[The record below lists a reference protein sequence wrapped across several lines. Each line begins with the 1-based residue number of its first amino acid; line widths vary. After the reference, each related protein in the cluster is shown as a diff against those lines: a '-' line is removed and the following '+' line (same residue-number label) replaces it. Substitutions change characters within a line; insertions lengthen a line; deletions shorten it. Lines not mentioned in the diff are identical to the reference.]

1 MNQKNNGFNSLMKS
15 CNVVYPI
22 LIYYLVMTLA
32 MNIVAVIM
40 VKMGGDIEKQY
51 MMLQTLV
58 ALITLPF
65 IYRFYRKDKQY
76 PTVFHMHLEE
86 VLGQKEKKQRI
97 VNGVLMFFC
106 GAAAGIAMNNVMA
119 LTTLEEKSITY
130 QEVTESFFAGGILF
144 ELLGACLV
152 IPLLEEL
159 LYRSVVYG
167 RLSDLLVLK
176 VEAET
181 EAEAARQKKYRWYA
195 IVFTSLI
202 FGVMHMNI
210 VQFIYA
216 TILGIMLSWFVEKSG
231 HLYGAVVAHIGANLM
246 SVLRMETSMFRWME
260 RGTGIFIVATIIF
273 GIAAIG
279 LIVLIWKNNTKK
291 YRTI

>member
-1 MNQKNNGFNSLMKS
+1 MNQKSNGFNSLMKS

-22 LIYYLVMTLA
+22 LIYFLVMSLA
-32 MNIVAVIM
+32 MNIIAAIT
-40 VKMGGDIEKQY
+40 VKMGGDIDKQY
-51 MMLQTLV
+51 MMLQTIV
-58 ALITLPF
+58 AIITFPF

-76 PTVFHMHLEE
+76 PTVFRMHLEE
-86 VLGQKEKKQRI
+86 VLQKKDKKQRI
-97 VNGVLMFFC
+97 VNGVLMFLC
-106 GAAAGIAMNNVMA
+106 GATAGIMMNNVMA
-119 LTTLEEKSITY
+119 FTTLEEKSIAY
-130 QEVTESFFAGGILF
+130 QEVTASFFAGGVLF
-144 ELLGACLV
+144 EILGPCLI

-176 VEAET
+176 VDAESK
-181 EAEAARQKKYRWYA
+181 EEAARQKKYRWYA
-195 IVFTSLI
+195 ILFTSLI

-246 SVLRMETSMFRWME
+246 SVLRMETGLFRWME
-260 RGTGIFIVATIIF
+260 TGKSIFIIATVIF
-273 GIAAIG
+273 GIVTIG
-279 LIVLIWKNNTKK
+279 LVVLIWKNNTKEV
-291 YRTI
+291 